1 MIEHELAVDAACR
14 RIEARSMSEPNADNA
29 ATRLIAVFVICLLI
43 CAILSICAGFVM
55 MTSSNSTGNYSTGAG
70 LCFLAAAIALGSGLF
85 AMVKLVKK

>member
-1 MIEHELAVDAACR
+1 
-14 RIEARSMSEPNADNA
+14 MSEPNADNA
-29 ATRLIAVFVICLLI
+29 ATRLIAVFVIFLLI